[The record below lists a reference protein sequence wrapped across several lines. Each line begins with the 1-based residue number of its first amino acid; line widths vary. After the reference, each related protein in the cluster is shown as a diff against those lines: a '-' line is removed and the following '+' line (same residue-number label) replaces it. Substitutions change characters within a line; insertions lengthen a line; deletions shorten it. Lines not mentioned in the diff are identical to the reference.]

1 MSGRALR
8 HIGFV
13 LAASLAVASAR
24 PAVARA
30 DEPADAA
37 SRETEARQAMQRG
50 INLYGRG
57 DAQGALAEY
66 ERAKALV
73 PDANLPYRYAAEA
86 LLTLGR
92 TEEAIANLEGY
103 LKQNPNVSDAEAVRS
118 KIAALREKLAP
129 GHVRVR
135 SNAAGAKVRVDG
147 GPAQDLPANLELA
160 PGPHMLSAEHPAF
173 RPSERMVMVV
183 GGKSTDVVVTLEAS
197 PSPPPPARETSPWP
211 TVGLVAAAA
220 GGAALGTALVLDLT
234 VLRARFDDVEHA
246 AARNDA
252 GLVAYQD
259 DARTTRTAVQV
270 TYVVGIGLLAAG
282 LGLFFFAPKTTARAA
297 RILGPVR
304 F

>member
-1 MSGRALR
+1 MAALV
-8 HIGFV
+8 V
-13 LAASLAVASAR
+13 LASAAPAAADGDASTDSAT
-24 PAVARA
+24 
-30 DEPADAA
+30 
-37 SRETEARQAMQRG
+37 RENEARQAMQRG

-92 TEEAIANLEGY
+92 TAEAIANLEGY

-118 KIAALREKLAP
+118 RIAALREKLAP
-129 GHVRVR
+129 GHVRIEA
-135 SNAAGAKVRVDG
+135 SAAGAKAHVDG
-147 GPAQDLPANLELA
+147 GPTLDLPVELDLA
-160 PGPHMLSAEHPAF
+160 PGPHTISAEHPAF
-173 RPSERMVMVV
+173 RTSERVVMVV
-183 GGKSTDVVVTLEAS
+183 GGKSVDVLVTLEAS
-197 PSPPPPARETSPWP
+197 PAPTPPARDVSPWP

-220 GGAALGTALVLDLT
+220 GGAVVGTALVLDLS

-259 DARTTRTAVQV
+259 DARTTRTAVQI
-270 TYVVGIGLLAAG
+270 TYVVGITLVVAG
-282 LGLFFFAPKTTARAA
+282 LGLFFFAPRTTARAA
-297 RILGPVR
+297 QLLGPVR

>member
-1 MSGRALR
+1 MAAAIAL
-8 HIGFV
+8 
-13 LAASLAVASAR
+13 ASAHPAVAS
-24 PAVARA
+24 A
-30 DEPADAA
+30 DEPADSA
-37 SRETEARQAMQRG
+37 SREAEARQAMQRG

-86 LLTLGR
+86 LLALGR
-92 TEEAIANLEGY
+92 TAEAIANLEGY

-135 SNAAGAKVRVDG
+135 ASAAGAKVRVDG
-147 GPAQDLPANLELA
+147 GPPQNLPADLELS
-160 PGPHMLSAEHPAF
+160 PGPHTLSAEHPAF

-183 GGKSTDVVVTLEAS
+183 GGKSIDVLVTLEAA
-197 PSPPPPARETSPWP
+197 PAPPPPARDPSPWP
-211 TVGLVAAAA
+211 TVGVVAAAA
-220 GGAALGTALVLDLT
+220 GGAVIGTAVVLDLS

-246 AARNDA
+246 AARSDP

-259 DARTTRTAVQV
+259 DARTTRTAVQI
-270 TYVVGIGLLAAG
+270 TYVVGIGLVAAG

-297 RILGPVR
+297 QLFGPVR

>member
-1 MSGRALR
+1 MAALV
-8 HIGFV
+8 V
-13 LAASLAVASAR
+13 LASAA
-24 PAVARA
+24 PAAADGDAPTDGPAR
-30 DEPADAA
+30 EN
-37 SRETEARQAMQRG
+37 EARQAMQRG

-92 TEEAIANLEGY
+92 TAEAIANLEGY

-118 KIAALREKLAP
+118 RIAALREKLAP
-129 GHVRVR
+129 GHVRIQA
-135 SNAAGAKVRVDG
+135 SAAGAKAHVDG
-147 GPAQDLPANLELA
+147 GPSLDLPAELDLA
-160 PGPHMLSAEHPAF
+160 AGPHTISAEHPAF
-173 RPSERMVMVV
+173 RPSERVVMVV
-183 GGKSTDVVVTLEAS
+183 GGKSVDVLVTLEAS
-197 PSPPPPARETSPWP
+197 PAPTPPTRDASPWP
-211 TVGLVAAAA
+211 TVGLVATAA
-220 GGAALGTALVLDLT
+220 GGAVVATALVLDLS

-259 DARTTRTAVQV
+259 DARTTRTAVQI
-270 TYVVGIGLLAAG
+270 TYVVGISLVVAG

-297 RILGPVR
+297 QLLGPVR